1 MKRTFNVSMST
12 VMRGWVGSFLVA
24 LLVATSIKS
33 AIADWYVVPT
43 GSMKPTILEG
53 DRIFTNKLAYDLK
66 IPYTTLHLVSWD
78 DPKRGDIVV
87 FNAPQ
92 DNKRLVKRVV
102 GIPGDVVAMVDNQL
116 YVNGEAMP
124 YALVPSRDP
133 DRPASALADRQ
144 HIYIENLTGHQHQT
158 MVTPGRPSIRSFPP
172 LKVPAEHYFM
182 MGDNRDNSA
191 DSRYIGFIDRDLILG
206 RATTIVISLDI
217 LHHYQP
223 RWSRFFSRL
232 R

>member
-1 MKRTFNVSMST
+1 MKRTFKASMAT
-12 VMRGWVGSFLVA
+12 FMRGWIGSFLVA

-66 IPYTTLHLVSWD
+66 VPYTTLHLASWD
-78 DPKRGDIVV
+78 DPQRGDIVV
-87 FNAPQ
+87 FNSPQ
-92 DNKRLVKRVV
+92 ESKRLVKRVV

-116 YVNGEAMP
+116 YVNGQAMP
-124 YALVPSRDP
+124 YDFVRSQDP
-133 DRPASALADRQ
+133 GRSASAQADRQ
-144 HIYIENLTGHQHQT
+144 HIYIENLTGHKHQT

-172 LKVPAEHYFM
+172 LKVPANHYFM

-191 DSRYIGFIDRDLILG
+191 DSRAWGPLDKRLIMGKAMFIYFSWNPHSHSIRFARIG
-206 RATTIVISLDI
+206 DI
-217 LHHYQP
+217 I
-223 RWSRFFSRL
+223 R
-232 R
+232 

>member
-1 MKRTFNVSMST
+1 MKQTSKNDKST
-12 VMRGWVGSFLVA
+12 ILRGWIGSFLVA

-66 IPYTTLHLVSWD
+66 LPYTTLHLATWD
-78 DPKRGDIVV
+78 DPRRGDIVV
-87 FNAPQ
+87 FNAP
-92 DNKRLVKRVV
+92 NEKKRLVKRVV
-102 GIPGDVVAMVDNQL
+102 GIPGDVVAMTNNQL
-116 YVNGEAMP
+116 YVNGEAMAYDP
-124 YALVPSRDP
+124 VPPRDLE
-133 DRPASALADRQ
+133 RLGAAQ
-144 HIYIENLTGHQHQT
+144 TGWQTVYIENLTGHRHQT
-158 MVTPGRPSIRSFPP
+158 MITPGQPSIRSFPP
-172 LKVPAEHYFM
+172 MEVPANHYFM

-191 DSRYIGFIDRDLILG
+191 DSRYFGFIDRDRILG
-206 RATTIVISLDI
+206 RATYIVISMDI
-217 LHHYQP
+217 LDHYRP